1 MLAFDINLA
10 KTDEDEILVIVT
22 QSCILSFKGSVL
34 EMNLLYVNNFE
45 LRMTV
50 PESISDNYSL
60 NSS

>member
-22 QSCILSFKGSVL
+22 QSRILSFKGSVL